1 MAEIPSPIAASALQA
16 GFQAREVG
24 RERDAAQA
32 GPAAAANRQVK
43 SVDEAGT
50 TVETAD
56 ADARVSTDAEGS
68 GSQGRAFGESE
79 EQTDESPPQCSD
91 SGIRRDPDGQLHLDL
106 QA

>member
-1 MAEIPSPIAASALQA
+1 MSESPSPIAASALQA

-32 GPAAAANRQVK
+32 GSAAAANRQVK
-43 SVDEAGT
+43 SVDEAGA

-68 GSQGRAFGESE
+68 GSQGRTFDESE
-79 EQTDESPPQCSD
+79 DQTAESPAQRSD
-91 SGIRRDPDGQLHLDL
+91 SGIRRDPDGQMHLDI